1 MLIFINFI
9 FHFSWCRSL
18 LLSLHS
24 RCLCHPEYWSTKLH
38 FHPRSRSAGK
48 RERKQRIFHL
58 PRHSKTQ
65 PQGTGW
71 MSWTIRVNDK
81 SDVVHSF
88 GKHSHHKRETGR
100 QTLTCPELIKC
111 VEANT
116 HTHTPELVDMLR
128 QWWEYG
134 CPKLCY
140 HKERKE
146 KNRFPLEN
154 LRKGNGNVQHFPN
167 KSPSQR
173 RCWRSVSHCAVLIC
187 YVEHENRLVPDINVY
202 NTCPD

>member
-1 MLIFINFI
+1 MLMFINFI

-24 RCLCHPEYWSTKLH
+24 RCLCHPEYLSTKLH

-116 HTHTPELVDMLR
+116 HTHTCTHLSLLICRDNDGNMASPNYVII
-128 QWWEYG
+128 
-134 CPKLCY
+134 K
-140 HKERKE
+140 KE
-146 KNRFPLEN
+146 KKRTDFLQ
-154 LRKGNGNVQHFPN
+154 K
-167 KSPSQR
+167 
-173 RCWRSVSHCAVLIC
+173 I
-187 YVEHENRLVPDINVY
+187 
-202 NTCPD
+202 